1 MRWQHSFAALC
12 GSAVVAAGAI
22 AADPQ
27 TPAARE
33 TRPNDVRTTDANAT
47 AVENEGGKILAART
61 FRTSKLAGLNVRNMQ
76 GEELGEIDDF
86 VVDLTTGKIQY
97 AAMSVGGVLGIGD
110 KLLAVPFDKLKFDH
124 GQDEMFF
131 VLNMSKDKI
140 AAAPG
145 FDQND
150 WPDFADPNWTRRIDQ
165 HYRQTEVR
173 TGDTAEPQNQRS
185 SEPREL
191 D

>member
-1 MRWQHSFAALC
+1 MRWKYMVAALT
-12 GSAVVAAGAI
+12 GSAALASSAGATE
-22 AADPQ
+22 P
-27 TPAARE
+27 
-33 TRPNDVRTTDANAT
+33 RTVAEPHSGAQST
-47 AVENEGGKILAART
+47 AVENDSGKILAART

-76 GEELGEIDDF
+76 GEELGQVNDF
-86 VVDLTTGKIQY
+86 VIDLKTGKVQY
-97 AAMSVGGVLGIGD
+97 ASMSVGGVLGIGD
-110 KLLAVPFDKLKFDH
+110 KLFAVPFSKLKFDH

-131 VLNMSKDKI
+131 VLDMTKEKL

-150 WPDFADPNWTRRIDQ
+150 WPDFADPNWTDRIEK

-173 TGDTAEPQNQRS
+173 TGENADP
-185 SEPREL
+185 EPRERTDERRKL

>member
-1 MRWQHSFAALC
+1 MRWQYSIAALA
-12 GSAVVAAGAI
+12 GLGLFVSTLAANPPKKTSG
-22 AADPQ
+22 P
-27 TPAARE
+27 E
-33 TRPNDVRTTDANAT
+33 GAT
-47 AVENEGGKILAART
+47 ATATENGDAKILVART
-61 FRTSKLAGLNVRNMQ
+61 FRASKLSGLNVRNMQ
-76 GEELGEIDDF
+76 GEELGEINDF
-86 VVDLTTGKIQY
+86 VIDLKTGKVQY

-110 KLLAVPFDKLKFDH
+110 KLFAVPFDKLKFDH

-131 VLNMSKDKI
+131 VLDMPKEKI

-150 WPDFADPNWTRRIDQ
+150 WPDFADPNWTSRIEK

-173 TGDTAEPQNQRS
+173 TGENTEGQQPKTREQRK
-185 SEPREL
+185 L